1 MVFLLIAVRQVGRF
15 RFQIWQVMTGGALA
29 VLITG
34 QISLQDAFTA
44 INSDV
49 LFFLFGMFI
58 VGAALEESGYLI
70 TLGNRLFR
78 RTTTIDQLVLLLIF
92 SFGFLSAILMN
103 DTLAIIGTPLVLF
116 YAQKFRI
123 SSRMLLLALCCAVTT
138 GSVMSPIGN
147 PQNLLIAS
155 YSTMDNPFLT
165 FGLYLGIPTVI
176 SLGVVFLLL
185 RFLFHREFGR
195 ATLVIAEEPKK
206 DSQLAFIVR
215 ISLLLLLGLI
225 AAYTVSPVFPVL
237 RIISLPLIAL
247 IAAAPLLVFSKK
259 RIKLFR
265 SVDWTTL
272 LFFVSM
278 FILMG
283 SVWQSGILQV
293 LLRSG
298 IPDSIPAILA
308 LSIVVSQFISN
319 VPFVAL
325 FEPLLVYQGIPTA
338 QVLSLA
344 AGSTLAGNLTI
355 LGAASNIIV
364 IQHAEKSGETL
375 TFLEFLRFGIPLTLI
390 QVGIF
395 SVFLSFL

>member
-15 RFQIWQVMTGGALA
+15 RFRIWQVMTGGAFA
-29 VLITG
+29 VLLTG
-34 QISLQDAFTA
+34 QISLQDAFQA

-70 TLGNRLFR
+70 TLGNQLFR
-78 RTTTIDQLVLLLIF
+78 KTRTTDQLVLLLIF

-116 YAQKFRI
+116 YGQKFRI
-123 SSRMLLLALCCAVTT
+123 SSHLLLLALCCAVTT

-155 YSTMDNPFLT
+155 YSRMDNPFLI
-165 FGLYLGIPTVI
+165 FGFYLGLPTII
-176 SLGVVFLLL
+176 SLGITFLLL
-185 RFLFHREFGR
+185 RLTFRQEFGR
-195 ATLVIAEEPKK
+195 AVPGIAEESVK
-206 DSQLAFIVR
+206 DPQLASIVR
-215 ISLLLLLGLI
+215 LSLLLLLGLI
-225 AAYTVSPVFPVL
+225 AARIVSPLFPVFGL
-237 RIISLPLIAL
+237 ISLPLIAL
-247 IAAAPLLVFSKK
+247 TAAIPLLLFSKK

-278 FILMG
+278 FVLMG
-283 SVWQSGILQV
+283 SVWQSGIFQS

-298 IPDSIPAILA
+298 IPDTVPGILA
-308 LSIVVSQFISN
+308 LSVLVSQFISN

-325 FEPLLVYQGIPTA
+325 FEPLLVYPGIPTT

-355 LGAASNIIV
+355 LGAASNVIV

-375 TFLEFLRFGIPLTLI
+375 SFLEFLRFGVPLTLI

-395 SVFLSFL
+395 SLFLSFF